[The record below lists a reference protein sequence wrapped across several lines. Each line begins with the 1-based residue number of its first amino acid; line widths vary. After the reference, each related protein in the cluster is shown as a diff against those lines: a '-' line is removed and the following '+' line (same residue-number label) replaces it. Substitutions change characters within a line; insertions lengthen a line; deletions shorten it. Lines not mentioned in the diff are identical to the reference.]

1 QPWRVPGRRG
11 DRRLRGLGGGVRR
24 RGVPRAGRRRR
35 PLGAAQRRA
44 PLPAARPARRERG
57 AVHRRVAR
65 LCRRQERHGHR
76 GRVLLLVRRL
86 RRAGDVRAAPPRG
99 RGGAGELRRAV
110 LLMRALAAVIA
121 VCASAC
127 LFAIVT
133 RHIPALA
140 TPARKLPH
148 RIVDPVRPDARL
160 AVLWVGHATALV
172 QIDDKFI
179 LTDPVFTSAV
189 GQLSHRLVEPGIDP
203 ANLPRRIDAVL
214 ISHMHFDHL
223 SVGSLAMIAPRIARL
238 FVPVGGL
245 VYVPDDGYP
254 APELAWWEEWQ
265 AGHAPA
271 ITAVPVRHVGG
282 RYGIDRAWQPRAFTG
297 YVVRYHGLTV
307 YFGGDTGYD
316 REDFVAARERF
327 PAIDL
332 ALLPI
337 APIEPRDFM
346 SRTHLDPGEALR
358 AFADLGARWM
368 VPIHFDTFIKSYDEA
383 GDAPRLLREAM
394 RERGLGDDRVILLA
408 QGEQRVLVAR

>member
-1 QPWRVPGRRG
+1 MRG
-11 DRRLRGLGGGVRR
+11 PTAAIALAL
-24 RGVPRAGRRRR
+24 A
-35 PLGAAQRRA
+35 LGATGCLLTIVTRNVPQ
-44 PLPAARPARRERG
+44 LAAPARR
-57 AVHRRVAR
+57 
-65 LCRRQERHGHR
+65 
-76 GRVLLLVRRL
+76 
-86 RRAGDVRAAPPRG
+86 
-99 RGGAGELRRAV
+99 
-110 LLMRALAAVIA
+110 
-121 VCASAC
+121 
-127 LFAIVT
+127 
-133 RHIPALA
+133 
-140 TPARKLPH
+140 LPH
-148 RIVDPVRPDARL
+148 RITQPVRDDARL
-160 AVLWVGHATALV
+160 AVLWVGHSTLLV
-172 QIDDKFI
+172 QLDDKLV

-203 ANLPRRIDAVL
+203 ADLPARIDAVL

-254 APELAWWEEWQ
+254 AQELAWWEEWQ
-265 AGHAPA
+265 DGDGLV

-368 VPIHFDTFIKSYDEA
+368 VPIHFDTFINSYDEV